1 MATGIPRQRAIGLD
15 TERAVPTEAVE
26 AVLQY
31 EGKEPEEDI
40 LAGPRG
46 AFARAWPLCAGVKS
60 CWRNRM
66 YFGENLAALRLLLD
80 DPEVRGRVR
89 LVYIDPP
96 FATRSV
102 FRSRNQIDAYSDL
115 LVGAHYLEFLRK
127 RLVILKELLA
137 DDGSIYVHLDDKMAC
152 HAKVVMDEVFGS
164 SRFRNLITRKKCNP
178 KNYTRKAF
186 GNVAD
191 FVLFYSKS
199 DDYVWNRAVEP
210 WTRERALKE
219 YEYVDPASGRRYKKV
234 PVHAPGVRN
243 GETGKPWRGKL
254 PPPGKHWQYTP
265 ATLDEMDARGDI
277 YWSPNGNPRRKVYL
291 DQSEGVPVQDI
302 WLGFRDAHNQN
313 IKITGYPTEKNQEL
327 LRRVIDASS
336 NEGDLVLDCFSG
348 SGTTLDVASSLGRRW
363 IGVDSSLTAVRT
375 TLRRFAHGLS
385 PMGDFV
391 TPRQEPSR
399 DGAALPLFGQA
410 EDEADVP
417 AAATNRPSILDFDLW
432 VESSLAMDA
441 EPLVEEWGSIVQKTA
456 ARPRTE

>member
-137 DDGSIYVHLDDKMAC
+137 DDG
-152 HAKVVMDEVFGS
+152 
-164 SRFRNLITRKKCNP
+164 
-178 KNYTRKAF
+178 
-186 GNVAD
+186 
-191 FVLFYSKS
+191 
-199 DDYVWNRAVEP
+199 
-210 WTRERALKE
+210 
-219 YEYVDPASGRRYKKV
+219 
-234 PVHAPGVRN
+234 
-243 GETGKPWRGKL
+243 
-254 PPPGKHWQYTP
+254 
-265 ATLDEMDARGDI
+265 
-277 YWSPNGNPRRKVYL
+277 
-291 DQSEGVPVQDI
+291 
-302 WLGFRDAHNQN
+302 
-313 IKITGYPTEKNQEL
+313 
-327 LRRVIDASS
+327 
-336 NEGDLVLDCFSG
+336 
-348 SGTTLDVASSLGRRW
+348 
-363 IGVDSSLTAVRT
+363 
-375 TLRRFAHGLS
+375 
-385 PMGDFV
+385 
-391 TPRQEPSR
+391 
-399 DGAALPLFGQA
+399 
-410 EDEADVP
+410 
-417 AAATNRPSILDFDLW
+417 
-432 VESSLAMDA
+432 
-441 EPLVEEWGSIVQKTA
+441 
-456 ARPRTE
+456 